1 MHRNRST
8 PPPLRRFA
16 RAAMALEIFL
26 SVGALGGGAALM
38 LGPRGEILP
47 LPMSLLANSPFDS
60 YFVPGL
66 ILVVVLGLA
75 PLAAAGLVWLRHP
88 LAAFAATGIGI
99 ALLTWLAVQIA
110 VIGYSN
116 SPPLQPFYLL
126 LGVAISGVGLW
137 RLAGFRPWASHPL

>member
-1 MHRNRST
+1 MQRNRSA
-8 PPPLRRFA
+8 PPLSRLA
-16 RAAMALEIFL
+16 KAALALEVFL
-26 SVGALGGGAALM
+26 SVGALGGGTALM

-47 LPMSLLANSPFDS
+47 LPMLLLANSPFDS

-66 ILVVVLGLA
+66 ILFVVLGLG
-75 PLAAAGLVWLRHP
+75 PLAAARLVWLRSS
-88 LAAFAATGIGI
+88 LAPFAASGIGI

-126 LGVAISGVGLW
+126 VGAAITGVGLTW
-137 RLAGFRPWASHPL
+137 LAGVGRSALHTP